1 MTSAKDPAVTMPPDA
16 ITIEVHHPHDALGYR
31 ADRSVTNGLGAS
43 STPHRVS

>member
-1 MTSAKDPAVTMPPDA
+1 MPPDA